1 MSEDAWAFCKIG
13 IASFGF
19 VFGVA
24 WLAAVLAMGAAKSE
38 CHAYGEL
45 TGYEV
50 QVISGYRCMIN
61 DPDKGWMSYEERV
74 GRGVKL

>member
-1 MSEDAWAFCKIG
+1 MSDDAWAFTKIF
-13 IASFGF
+13 ITSFGF

-24 WLAAVLAMGAAKSE
+24 WLAASLAVSASKYK

-50 QVISGYRCMIN
+50 EIISGYMCMIN
-61 DPDKGWMSYEERV
+61 DPDEGWMSYEERV
-74 GRGVKL
+74 GRRIN

>member
-1 MSEDAWAFCKIG
+1 MSEDAWAVTKIF

-24 WLAAVLAMGAAKSE
+24 GLAAVLSMGAADRKCE
-38 CHAYGEL
+38 AYGEL

-50 QVISGYRCMIN
+50 EIISGYTCMIN

-74 GRGVKL
+74 GRRIN

>member
-1 MSEDAWAFCKIG
+1 MSDDAWALCNIG
-13 IASFGF
+13 TTVFGF
-19 VFGVA
+19 TFGVT
-24 WLAAVLAMGAAKSE
+24 WLAASLATSSAERE

-50 QVISGYRCMIN
+50 RVISGYMCMIN

-74 GRGVKL
+74 GRGVKI

>member
-1 MSEDAWAFCKIG
+1 MSKDAKAFCQIF
-13 IASFGF
+13 ITSFGF
-19 VFGVA
+19 VFGLGG
-24 WLAAVLAMGAAKSE
+24 LAALLALSATERK

-50 QVISGYRCMIN
+50 QVISGHMCMIN

-74 GRGVKL
+74 GRRIN

>member
-1 MSEDAWAFCKIG
+1 MMSEDDWAFTKIL
-13 IASFGF
+13 ISSFVF

-24 WLAAVLAMGAAKSE
+24 WLAAVLAMGAAKAE
-38 CHAYGEL
+38 CRAYGEL

-50 QVISGYRCMIN
+50 KVISGYRCMIN

-74 GRGVKL
+74 GRGE

>member
-1 MSEDAWAFCKIG
+1 MSDDAWAVTKIL
-13 IASFGF
+13 ITTFGF

-24 WLAAVLAMGAAKSE
+24 WLAAILCMGATERKCA
-38 CHAYGEL
+38 AYGEL

-50 QVISGYRCMIN
+50 EIISGYMCMIN

-74 GRGVKL
+74 GRRIN